1 VRDLHSSLV
10 LTPVMAG
17 PLEATGG
24 FATSITQ
31 LLQDN
36 DGIFLVGNSAGLA
49 KAAWK
54 HGGRTGDPPL
64 LLVGVPLLKVPDF
77 RPLETISKTEKA
89 PGPLGPEVLIYQ
101 FPS

>member
-1 VRDLHSSLV
+1 
-10 LTPVMAG
+10 
-17 PLEATGG
+17 
-24 FATSITQ
+24 

-36 DGIFLVGNSAGLA
+36 DGIFLVGNSAALA

-54 HGGRTGDPPL
+54 HDCEAGDPPL

-77 RPLETISKTEKA
+77 RPLAMVSETEKA